1 MKKSFSYLKR
11 LWYFLKKEKG
21 KIVGF
26 LILSALII
34 FISVLLPLIG
44 ANRII
49 YLSDNKYKLLFY
61 TCLLLFIIRI
71 IDAVVVYYRN
81 YFANRI
87 FRNVFKDMQNSL
99 GSEILR
105 ITTSTFNREGS
116 SVFVQRMNGDLSNI
130 SSGYGDFIYFFTDII
145 RNIGIFVVLFTLNY
159 VFAIFVLI
167 FTILFSIYQNKFSST
182 AIKKKKKVRE
192 GEEKTNSFLNELI
205 RGSRD
210 IKVLNSE
217 KSFLDTL
224 DKKVSELNDI
234 RYESNDFQRLFN
246 SLSEFLYGLYNFL
259 VFVVIIVLVM
269 ENKLSIPV
277 GMILI
282 NYSGNVMSLNR
293 TISNMLNFIKTFN
306 LSCER
311 VFSIYDSVDFDKE
324 TWGDK
329 HLDKIDGRIKFDNVS
344 FKYDNKDV
352 LKNMSFDIK
361 AGETIAIVGKS
372 GAGKT
377 TILSLICKLFNIDSG
392 HIYLDDNDIYELD
405 KDSLRGNISI
415 ITQNPYIFNLSI
427 RDNFKLI
434 KSNLKEKEMITA
446 CKKACLHDFIKSL
459 PNGYDTIVGEGGVTL
474 SGGQRQRLAIARA
487 FVQNTKLI
495 LFDEATSA
503 LDNETQ
509 ANIKKTID
517 NMKGDFTILIVAH
530 RLSTIKNADR
540 ILFISNGK
548 VLDSGNHKYLF
559 NNCKEYRQLYNSEI
573 ITKED

>member
-11 LWYFLKKEKG
+11 LWYFLKEEKG
-21 KIVGF
+21 KIIGF
-26 LILSALII
+26 IIFCLLII
-34 FISVLLPLIG
+34 FISLIIPVIG
-44 ANRII
+44 AKRIV
-49 YLSDNKYKLLFY
+49 YLTSNQYKQLFY
-61 TCLLLFIIRI
+61 SCLLLFIIRI
-71 IDAVVVYYRN
+71 IDSFVGYYRN
-81 YFANRI
+81 YFSNRI
-87 FRNVFKDMQNSL
+87 SRNVFRNMQNSL
-99 GSEILR
+99 GKEILK

-130 SSGYGDFIYFFTDII
+130 SNGYNEIIFSFTEII
-145 RNIGIFVVLFTLNY
+145 KDIGIFVILFFYNYIFALFVLF
-159 VFAIFVLI
+159 
-167 FTILFSIYQNKFSST
+167 FTICFSIYQNKFSSIQ
-182 AIKKKKKVRE
+182 IKKRKLVRE
-192 GEEKTNSFLNELI
+192 EEERTNSFLNELI

-217 KSFLDTL
+217 VSFLNTL
-224 DKKVSELNDI
+224 DEKVTKLNDI
-234 RYESNDFQRLFN
+234 RYKHNDFIRLYR
-246 SLSEFLYGLYNFL
+246 SLDEFLYGLYYFL
-259 VFVVIIVLVM
+259 DYMLLIILLKGNV
-269 ENKLSIPV
+269 LSIPIAIV
-277 GMILI
+277 LS
-282 NYSGNVMSLNR
+282 NYSGNVMSFNR
-293 TISNMLNFIKTFN
+293 TISNLINYLKQFN
-306 LSCER
+306 LCCER
-311 VFSIYDSVDFDKE
+311 VFSIYDSVDFEKE
-324 TWGDK
+324 TWGNK
-329 HLDKIDGRIKFDNVS
+329 HLDKVEGSIKFDNVS
-344 FKYDNKDV
+344 FKYDNKNV
-352 LKNMSFDIK
+352 LDKMSFDIK
-361 AGETIAIVGKS
+361 SGETIAFVGKS

-427 RDNFKLI
+427 RDNFRLI
-434 KSNLKEKEMITA
+434 KSDLKEKEMITA

-459 PNGYDTIVGEGGVTL
+459 PNGYDTVVGEGGVTL

-540 ILFISNGK
+540 ILFVSDGK
-548 VLDSGNHKYLF
+548 ILDSGNHKYLF